1 MARFDHP
8 DETIGASRLRK
19 GTFFP
24 CATSRKPFLHIAD
37 VSVGDCFQP
46 RGGDLHPHNFH
57 LPAADGHVAYLSL
70 RQSPE
75 QQIGD
80 LVELNAM
87 RQYHSQGK
95 GHKQAVRTAGWL
107 GVTK

>member
-1 MARFDHP
+1 MFQSAIAFSPAAVICIR
-8 DETIGASRLRK
+8 
-19 GTFFP
+19 TFFTCRP
-24 CATSRKPFLHIAD
+24 PMVTLLTSRFANP
-37 VSVGDCFQP
+37 
-46 RGGDLHPHNFH
+46 
-57 LPAADGHVAYLSL
+57 
-70 RQSPE
+70 PE